1 MDHEV
6 IHDLI
11 SGWASGA
18 LSVMCCQ
25 PLDTI
30 LTRLQANVGAP
41 PKLVPSSSLFCL
53 WKGSSALIGAIPIQ
67 NALLMAGYGLGK
79 RWVVE
84 EDGKT
89 QPNELLAGVFVG
101 GCVGG
106 VLQSFLMSPV
116 ELVKVNQQVNGKSL
130 SSAVLSVSYGMF
142 SKPLRGWRGLE
153 ATLMRDGLPHGVWFA
168 TYEFTKTKIET
179 ETRIE
184 KTSPVIPLFSGAVAA
199 LIAWGVGYPFDIIK
213 TRIQSASTTNVS
225 RTPQMI
231 DVAKDIMKESNGQV
245 LQGLY
250 KGFGLKL
257 AKAIP
262 ASAINFFVY
271 EKVMSSLA

>member
-1 MDHEV
+1 MDQEV

-41 PKLVPSSSLFCL
+41 PKPVSSSSLFSL

-67 NALLMAGYGLGK
+67 NALLMAGYGVGK

-116 ELVKVNQQVNGKSL
+116 E
-130 SSAVLSVSYGMF
+130 
-142 SKPLRGWRGLE
+142 
-153 ATLMRDGLPHGVWFA
+153 
-168 TYEFTKTKIET
+168 
-179 ETRIE
+179 
-184 KTSPVIPLFSGAVAA
+184 
-199 LIAWGVGYPFDIIK
+199 
-213 TRIQSASTTNVS
+213 VS
-225 RTPQMI
+225 RRNSTNLRFQLFTSCGNKTCCFCC
-231 DVAKDIMKESNGQV
+231 AKMCV
-245 LQGLY
+245 
-250 KGFGLKL
+250 F
-257 AKAIP
+257 
-262 ASAINFFVY
+262 
-271 EKVMSSLA
+271 